1 MRWIAT
7 LFLAV
12 GTALAQAPTPTPAGN
27 EHVDY
32 WIRTVATHPMNL
44 VRKNAARVL
53 GATGDRSAVP
63 ALIGVLKDGFHG
75 ARAEA
80 ARSLGLLTDER
91 ALDALMETATN
102 DQDALVRRN
111 AREAMEKIKSYQE
124 FLKKKQ
130 EKGDT
135 ISWCPPIKRIRF
147 EAWCA

>member
-7 LFLAV
+7 LFLAA

-32 WIRTVATHPMNL
+32 WIRTVATHPTNL

-53 GATGDRSAVP
+53 GAMGDRSAVP
-63 ALIGVLKDGFHG
+63 ALVGALKDGFHG
-75 ARAEA
+75 VRAEA
-80 ARSLGLLTDER
+80 AKSLGLLTDEG
-91 ALDALMETATN
+91 ALDALMETATG
-102 DQDALVRRN
+102 DSDALVRRN

-130 EKGDT
+130 EKIDAAKT
-135 ISWCPPIKRIRF
+135 SPVQ
-147 EAWCA
+147 